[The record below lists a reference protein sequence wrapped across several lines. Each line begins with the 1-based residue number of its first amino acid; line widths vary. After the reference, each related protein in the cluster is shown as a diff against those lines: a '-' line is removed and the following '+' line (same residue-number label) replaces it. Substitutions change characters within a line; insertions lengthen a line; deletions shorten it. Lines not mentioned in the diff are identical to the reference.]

1 MAGGAVTRSV
11 LYHAWDLAAPSQLW
25 MRRMLEYV
33 AAEAAGVADFRPLP
47 PEFAGRFRYFP
58 VLDQSL
64 PRRVSLRLTR
74 GRTEAWRALQRPSR
88 RRLRTALAAANCAL
102 VHYLNVALLCPEPLV
117 KAADAG
123 RPIFVH
129 CHGVDVTWDG
139 RQSDGRPTHADD
151 YLARALDLSRHVTLI
166 ANSDFTRGRLV
177 AAGFDAARI
186 VTKPLGV
193 EVPPRPPCRRRGGGP
208 LELLYLGRLVDFK
221 GPDLTLRAFEIA
233 CDRGLD
239 GRLTF
244 AGDGPM
250 RTDLERLR
258 NASPHRDRVRL
269 LGATDAATGERLRRD
284 ADLFV
289 AHHRLGPDTNQEE
302 AFGVS
307 YVEAMADALP
317 VVSAKSGALPE
328 TVGPAGGVLVE
339 PGDVEAQAASFVGLA
354 NDPERRAALG
364 AAGHARA
371 AAYYTTDLER
381 RRLRDLLGLEQPT

>member
-47 PEFAGRFRYFP
+47 PEFAGRFRYYP

-64 PRRVSLRLTR
+64 PRRIGLSLTR
-74 GRTEAWRALQRPSR
+74 GGTEAWRALQRPSP
-88 RRLRTALAAANCAL
+88 RRLRTALAAADCSL
-102 VHYLNVALLCPEPLV
+102 VHFLNVALLCPEPLAE
-117 KAADAG
+117 AADAG
-123 RPIFVH
+123 RPVFVH

-139 RQSDGRPTHADD
+139 RQSNGRPTHAAD
-151 YLARALDLSRHVTLI
+151 YLDRALDLSRHVTLI

-177 AAGFDAARI
+177 AAGFDPSRI

-193 EVPPRPPCRRRGGGP
+193 EVPPTPPCRRRGGGP

-221 GPDLTLRAFEIA
+221 GPDSTLRAFEIA

-250 RTDLERLR
+250 RAELERLR
-258 NASPHRDRVRL
+258 DASPHRDRVRL
-269 LGATDAATGERLRRD
+269 LGATDAAAGERLRRE

-307 YVEAMADALP
+307 YVEAMADGLA
-317 VVSAKSGALPE
+317 VVTARSGALPE

-339 PGDVEAQAASFVGLA
+339 PGDVEAQATIFVELA
-354 NDPERRAALG
+354 NHSQRRAALG

-371 AAYYTTDLER
+371 LEHYTTVLER
-381 RRLRDLLGLEQPT
+381 RRLRDLLGLEERI